1 MATYFVTGATGT
13 VGSAVVQALLD
24 QGETVKAAS
33 RHPEKSREQFGDR
46 RIGDQIEAV
55 HFDYEDISTFK
66 EAAGTDGVFLLGP
79 PMYPNLFKLVAPF
92 ADYLAAKGPQRVV
105 YLSAYGMEDL
115 KELPFHAQMEEK
127 LQEGNLDWRV
137 VRPGFFM
144 QNFGNYE
151 RENIEQRKVIFV
163 PAGEGKTA
171 FVSSEDIG
179 RVVATLLR
187 EDTYRHQTVELT
199 GSQPYDYFEVAEL
212 LSKVKGDTITYANP
226 DEATY
231 RKVLSDAGAPP
242 MVADYMV
249 PVYGMIKHG
258 KVAGV
263 ADNVEKV
270 TGQQPETLEEVLK
283 RDFA

>member
-1 MATYFVTGATGT
+1 MATYFITGATGT
-13 VGSAVVQALLD
+13 VGSAVVQALID
-24 QGETVKAAS
+24 QGEHVKAGS
-33 RHPEKSREQFGDR
+33 RHPEKSREQFGD
-46 RIGDQIEAV
+46 QLESV
-55 HFDYEDISTFK
+55 HFDYQNPDTFS
-66 EAAGTDGVFLLGP
+66 EADGTDGVFLLGP
-79 PMYPNLFKLVAPF
+79 PMYPDLFELIKPF
-92 ADYLAAKGPQRVV
+92 TDYLAQNGPQRVV

-199 GSQPYDYFEVAEL
+199 GPQPYDHFEVAAL
-212 LSKVKGDTITYANP
+212 LSKVTSDTVTYTNP
-226 DEATY
+226 DEGTY
-231 RKVLSDAGAPP
+231 RKVLADAGAPP

-270 TGQQPETLEEVLK
+270 TGKRPETLETVLK

>member
-13 VGSAVVQALLD
+13 VGSAVVQALLN
-24 QGETVKAAS
+24 QGENVKAAS
-33 RHPEKSREQFGDR
+33 RHPNKSRKQFGDR
-46 RIGDQIEAV
+46 VEAV
-55 HFDYEDISTFK
+55 HFDYENPETFS
-66 EAAGTDGVFLLGP
+66 AVADADAVFLLGP
-79 PMYPNLFKLVAPF
+79 PMYPNLFELVDPF

-127 LQEGNLDWRV
+127 LQQSALDWRV

-171 FVSSEDIG
+171 FVSVRDIG
-179 RVVATLLR
+179 GAVAMLLR
-187 EDTYRHQTVELT
+187 GDAYAHQTYELT
-199 GSQPYDYFEVAEL
+199 GSEPYSHFEVADL
-212 LSKVKGDTITYANP
+212 LSEIRGETITYANP

-231 RKVLSDAGAPP
+231 RQVLADAGAPP
-242 MVADYMV
+242 MIADYMI

-258 KVAGV
+258 KVQGV
-263 ADNVEKV
+263 TDNVEKL
-270 TGQQPETLEEVLK
+270 TGKEPESLEAVLK

>member
-1 MATYFVTGATGT
+1 MI
-13 VGSAVVQALLD
+13 QALLE
-24 QGETVKAAS
+24 QGENVKAAS
-33 RHPEKSREQFGDR
+33 RHPDESREQFGNH

-55 HFDYEDISTFK
+55 HFDYEDINTFK

-79 PMYPNLFKLVAPF
+79 PMYPNLFEFMTPF

-127 LQEGNLDWRV
+127 LQQSALDWRV

-171 FVSSEDIG
+171 FISSRDIGAVVAALLRGDAYAHQTYELTSSE
-179 RVVATLLR
+179 
-187 EDTYRHQTVELT
+187 
-199 GSQPYDYFEVAEL
+199 PYSHFEVADL
-212 LSKVKGDTITYANP
+212 LSEIRGETITYVNP

-231 RKVLSDAGAPP
+231 RKVLADAGVPP
-242 MVADYMV
+242 MVADYMI
-249 PVYGMIKHG
+249 PVYGMIKRG
-258 KVAGV
+258 KVQGV
-263 ADNVEKV
+263 TDNVEKL
-270 TGQQPETLEEVLK
+270 TGKQPESLEAVLR

>member
-13 VGSAVVQALLD
+13 VGSAVIQALLN
-24 QGETVKAAS
+24 QGENVKAGS
-33 RHPEKSREQFGDR
+33 RHPEKTREQFGDR

-55 HFDYEDISTFK
+55 HFDYEDINTFK

-79 PMYPNLFKLVAPF
+79 PMYPNLFELVAPF

-127 LQEGNLDWRV
+127 LQQSALDWRV

-171 FVSSEDIG
+171 FVSAVDIG
-179 RVVATLLR
+179 RTVVALLR
-187 EDTYRHQTVELT
+187 EDAYRHQTVELT
-199 GSQPYDYFEVAEL
+199 GPRPYNHFEVAEL
-212 LSKVKGDTITYANP
+212 LSKIIGEPVTYANP

-231 RKVLSDAGAPP
+231 RKVLADAGAPP
-242 MVADYMV
+242 MVAEYMI

-258 KVAGV
+258 KVQGV
-263 ADNVEKV
+263 TNNVEKL
-270 TGQQPETLEEVLK
+270 TGNKPEPLAAVLK

>member
-1 MATYFVTGATGT
+1 MI
-13 VGSAVVQALLD
+13 QALLE
-24 QGETVKAAS
+24 QGENVKAAS
-33 RHPEKSREQFGDR
+33 RHPDESREQFGNH

-55 HFDYEDISTFK
+55 HFDYEDINTFK

-79 PMYPNLFKLVAPF
+79 PMYPNLFELVTPF

-127 LQEGNLDWRV
+127 LQQSALDWRV

-171 FVSSEDIG
+171 FVSAVDIG
-179 RVVATLLR
+179 RTVVALLR
-187 EDTYRHQTVELT
+187 EDAYRHQTVELT
-199 GSQPYDYFEVAEL
+199 GPRPYNHFEVAEL
-212 LSKVKGDTITYANP
+212 LSKIIGEPVTYANP

-231 RKVLSDAGAPP
+231 RKVLADAGAPP
-242 MVADYMV
+242 MVAEYMI

-258 KVAGV
+258 KVQGV
-263 ADNVEKV
+263 TNNVEKL
-270 TGQQPETLEEVLK
+270 TGNKPEPLAAVLK

>member
-55 HFDYEDISTFK
+55 HFDYEDINTFK

-79 PMYPNLFKLVAPF
+79 PMYPNLFELVAPF

-127 LQEGNLDWRV
+127 LQQSNLDWRV

-171 FVSSEDIG
+171 FISAEDIG

-187 EDTYRHQTVELT
+187 KDTYRHQTVELT
-199 GSQPYDYFEVAEL
+199 GPQPYDHFEVAEL

-226 DEATY
+226 DEDTY
-231 RKVLSDAGAPP
+231 RKVLADAGAPP

-270 TGQQPETLEEVLK
+270 TGKQPETLEEVLK